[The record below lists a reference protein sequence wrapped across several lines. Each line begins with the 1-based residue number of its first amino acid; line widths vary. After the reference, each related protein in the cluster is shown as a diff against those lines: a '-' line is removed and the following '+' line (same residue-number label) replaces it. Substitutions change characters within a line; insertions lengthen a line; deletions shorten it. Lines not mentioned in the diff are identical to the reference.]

1 MTSGREGWG
10 EGRGA
15 ANFHEKST
23 VPRAYI
29 PARFYINSWAPV
41 AALKASAKI
50 NIASILDGLL
60 IKPDTVIAVCSRPAP
75 FFFFF
80 LPPLLPLI
88 PLPVL
93 AAQESSFPR
102 GTRDVSLFKIEIYV
116 RPLDG
121 TRWKVKVKSA

>member
-1 MTSGREGWG
+1 MSCRVVRLNHIARRIPEIEFSRGTENDIRWG
-10 EGRGA
+10 EGRRGA

-75 FFFFF
+75 FLFFFF
-80 LPPLLPLI
+80 PPP
-88 PLPVL
+88 
-93 AAQESSFPR
+93 F
-102 GTRDVSLFKIEIYV
+102 SL
-116 RPLDG
+116 
-121 TRWKVKVKSA
+121 